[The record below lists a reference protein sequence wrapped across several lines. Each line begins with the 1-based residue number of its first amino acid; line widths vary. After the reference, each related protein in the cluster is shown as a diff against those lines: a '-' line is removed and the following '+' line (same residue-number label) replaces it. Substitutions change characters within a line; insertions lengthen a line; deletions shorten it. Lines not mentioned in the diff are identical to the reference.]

1 VNSGGPHWPEV
12 RSCLMEQLPPSA
24 LATRGTWNS
33 AAAGVMSGSSPL
45 AEPHVN
51 VLQLNLSLDA
61 MGAG

>member
-1 VNSGGPHWPEV
+1 
-12 RSCLMEQLPPSA
+12 MEQLPPSA